1 MTKSCSRCLK
11 LPTESY
17 ERRLLLVEKKEVYL
31 KVSNFANS
39 YTGTHKL
46 FLYNYFITV
55 FIF

>member
-1 MTKSCSRCLK
+1 MTNSCSRCLK

-46 FLYNYFITV
+46 FLYNYFITI
-55 FIF
+55 FIC